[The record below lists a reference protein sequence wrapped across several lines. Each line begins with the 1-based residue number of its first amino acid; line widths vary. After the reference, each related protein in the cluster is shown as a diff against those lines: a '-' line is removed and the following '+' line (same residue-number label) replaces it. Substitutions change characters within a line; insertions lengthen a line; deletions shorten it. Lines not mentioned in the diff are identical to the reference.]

1 MTKGKGAKKKGRGNG
16 SGSGKPTSALSVS
29 IPSTP
34 TVESNTRSPAPD
46 KRSTSRDPQSDR
58 GSPFQ
63 TPPTSP
69 SSPTA
74 DIPSI
79 ADLMG
84 QDTEPVESTNDDVA
98 AAATAEDNA
107 INTSTMKG
115 GNEDQTDT
123 DNSVDVSTVTDKTED
138 PPSETSANGGTPAAT
153 EPANDPPAEE
163 TVAQPEVSSITEALT
178 EGDTGDP
185 PITETG
191 TQTKATATPEVLAV
205 DTTDADSGP
214 ITDPSAS
221 VVSATEKS
229 VQPEGTH
236 HPDITDD
243 DTVTNSPTVERVTD
257 DPSKQHQPTTAP
269 VETDSDVV
277 QIDVPQD
284 DPASTGP
291 EYAEISF
298 EEPPSTADTLI
309 HSTPISPL
317 EIIAED
323 IASKDIMAVAELFA
337 TMKKTLTSMTS
348 MFERLGSQTEKMM
361 SFSLDVHSAEHLK
374 RLRHVLQAQITR
386 QQAEVEA
393 LKATLQ
399 TKIKAAVE
407 EKIQTHVREVVQR
420 SLKEVVAGKVQ
431 NQLEVQISED
441 LRQKALLHQ
450 RQIFEVRTALHNSEA
465 RRYNA
470 LQTDRSARLRPLL
483 RPLPTPEQSPVIAI
497 SRSSS
502 QGNSSLPTPATA
514 FPRVPAPTPIKRT
527 FSNPFRSDVGPP
539 TASTLFPQD
548 LRALFSLG
556 PEATRRLLREYG
568 LVSATSTPAVET
580 PPKHRGLPSVE
591 EEATVGSDSDHGSGG
606 ENDQEAHAADMNK
619 FMAHIGVPFLMIP
632 PPKEKENMGVPMSSK
647 TRRKMLTPL
656 IIK

>member
-1 MTKGKGAKKKGRGNG
+1 MAKKKSGQQKKGKGGGNG
-16 SGSGKPTSALSVS
+16 GGKATNGLSVS

-34 TVESNTRSPAPD
+34 TAESSTRSPAPPD

-58 GSPFQ
+58 GSQFQ
-63 TPPTSP
+63 TPLTSP
-69 SSPTA
+69 SSPTD
-74 DIPSI
+74 DITSI
-79 ADLMG
+79 DDLMG
-84 QDTEPVESTNDDVA
+84 QGTAPAESTGGNDA
-98 AAATAEDNA
+98 SEGTAEDIA
-107 INTSTMKG
+107 DDPSRKV
-115 GNEDQTDT
+115 GNEEQQKDPET
-123 DNSVDVSTVTDKTED
+123 DNSESTSTATDRTED
-138 PPSETSANGGTPAAT
+138 PSGAPGDPPVAPEAV
-153 EPANDPPAEE
+153 NDPPAEE
-163 TVAQPEVSSITEALT
+163 TPVLPEETATTGAQIEDDAL
-178 EGDTGDP
+178 DL
-185 PITETG
+185 PIMETG
-191 TQTKATATPEVLAV
+191 TQPEATPTPVVPVDDASHSNESPTADPSTGVLTATENPGESEAM
-205 DTTDADSGP
+205 
-214 ITDPSAS
+214 
-221 VVSATEKS
+221 
-229 VQPEGTH
+229 Q

-243 DTVTNSPTVERVTD
+243 DTVTNSPIVEKFTD
-257 DPSKQHQPTTAP
+257 DPSKQHQPTIAP
-269 VETDSDVV
+269 VEPEVV
-277 QIDVPQD
+277 HIDVP
-284 DPASTGP
+284 PTSSASTEP
-291 EYAEISF
+291 EHTEISF
-298 EEPPSTADTLI
+298 EEPPSTTDTLI
-309 HSTPISPL
+309 HPTPTAWPEIS
-317 EIIAED
+317 ADD

-337 TMKKTLTSMTS
+337 TMKKTLIYMTS
-348 MFERLGSQTEKMM
+348 AFERLGSQTEKMM
-361 SFSLDVHSAEHLK
+361 SFSLDVHSAEQLK
-374 RLRHVLQAQITR
+374 RLRRVLQAQIAR
-386 QQAEVEA
+386 QQAEVDV

-399 TKIKAAVE
+399 TKIKSAVE
-407 EKIQTHVREVVQR
+407 EKIRTHVREVVQH

-431 NQLEVQISED
+431 SQLEVQIPED

-527 FSNPFRSDVGPP
+527 FSNPFRTDIGPP

-568 LVSATSTPAVET
+568 LVSAASTPAVET

-591 EEATVGSDSDHGSGG
+591 EEAAIGSDSDHGSGG